1 MFSSFFFI
9 SCCHSYEV
17 VVFIFLWH
25 AGSKCDPILGVVFLL
40 VLNSFFLQCC
50 LRSLPFETYSA
61 RGTVSRK
68 SWALLW
74 LLLEHARV
82 FYEAGSDVLT
92 HKTGSC
98 HWTPIVPCSCSFPFS
113 VTTRKFASAPLF
125 RFLCAAQVLLTVT
138 LDLSLSELFTSRNA
152 ASCWQLGLL
161 KSRRSVCMRYPFV
174 SISFTFKPWNQGPK
188 VSRARPKTSKL
199 NC

>member
-1 MFSSFFFI
+1 MWPHSWHCFSSRF
-9 SCCHSYEV
+9 
-17 VVFIFLWH
+17 
-25 AGSKCDPILGVVFLL
+25 KLL
-40 VLNSFFLQCC
+40 FLQCC

-98 HWTPIVPCSCSFPFS
+98 HWTPIVPRCYYFFPLS

-138 LDLSLSELFTSRNA
+138 LDLSLSELITARNA
-152 ASCWQLGLL
+152 ASCWQLGAL
-161 KSRRSVCMRYPFV
+161 
-174 SISFTFKPWNQGPK
+174 K
-188 VSRARPKTSKL
+188 VSPVCVYGLPLRVH
-199 NC
+199 